1 MLNVNKISLQK
12 MRLIVRRSRSLPPQ
26 RHQEV
31 LILRRSYS
39 LDSVYD
45 TENETSYERSRLALF
60 QRWCHNDIQLDPT
73 LVLTHLIDHQKAPL
87 IGMIQTNDQKDSKK

>member
-1 MLNVNKISLQK
+1 

-31 LILRRSYS
+31 LILRKSYS

-45 TENETSYERSRLALF
+45 TEGETSYERSRLALF
-60 QRWCHNDIQLDPT
+60 QRWCHNDIQLNPT
-73 LVLTHLIDHQKAPL
+73 LVLTHLLNHQKTPL
-87 IGMIQTNDQKDSKK
+87 IEMIKLN